1 MPGSHHPQSGR
12 LGRQSTPKWLLNQRL
27 GHHASY
33 DETVT
38 ITETAPQAAVGSE
51 DMLAL
56 DRQVCFA
63 LSVAARNVVAIYRPV
78 LEPLGL
84 THPQYLVML
93 ALWQYGTLSV
103 KDLSRL
109 LQLDPGTLSP
119 LLKRLEAAGLLRR
132 ERDLKDQ
139 RNLAL
144 ALTDK
149 GKALREQAEKIP
161 AGIVERLGMPIDELV
176 SLHGVLTQV
185 IAASQRALSTSADGA
200 TPDATVA

>member
-1 MPGSHHPQSGR
+1 MTGEPAPDD
-12 LGRQSTPKWLLNQRL
+12 LL
-27 GHHASY
+27 
-33 DETVT
+33 V
-38 ITETAPQAAVGSE
+38 
-51 DMLAL
+51 L

-63 LSVAARNVVAIYRPV
+63 LSVAARNVVAVYRPV

-93 ALWQYGTLSV
+93 ALWQYGPLSV
-103 KDLSRL
+103 KELSRL

-132 ERDLKDQ
+132 ERDPKDQ

-149 GKALREQAEKIP
+149 GRALRAEAEKIP
-161 AGIVERLGMPIDELV
+161 AGIVARLGLPLEEL
-176 SLHGVLTQV
+176 LTLQKALGRV
-185 IAASQRALSTSADGA
+185 IEASQRALAA
-200 TPDATVA
+200 PDVEETVA